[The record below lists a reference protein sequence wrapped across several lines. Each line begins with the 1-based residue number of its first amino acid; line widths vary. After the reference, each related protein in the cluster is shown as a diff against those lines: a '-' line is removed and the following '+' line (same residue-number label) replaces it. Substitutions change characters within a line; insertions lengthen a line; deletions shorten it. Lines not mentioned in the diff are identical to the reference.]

1 MAVLSRRT
9 FIFATAA
16 IPAASQRLGAAEYP
30 ERPITVIVP
39 ASAGGAGDVII
50 RLLAMLMERNLG
62 QPLVI
67 DNRTGGG
74 GTIADQAVARARPD
88 GYTLLFGATNN
99 FAINQFMFPKVRFDP
114 LRAFAL
120 ITKVVDVSLV
130 LYTNSFVPA
139 KTLNEFI
146 AYAKANPAKLSYASP
161 GVGTIPHFAAER
173 LKQITGIELVHVPYR
188 GAPPAMQALM
198 ANEVQLY
205 LAGWGVGRSQVETG
219 RVRALALAALQRQ
232 PNIPLPTA
240 IESGVP
246 DYVASNWWGL
256 AAPQGTPPPVLDKIY
271 GAVLAALGNKVVELR
286 LDEQGFTPG
295 GHTPQKFLED
305 TWAEAKIWE
314 ETISRGNLAVE

>member
-16 IPAASQRLGAAEYP
+16 AVTALHPLGAAEYP

-50 RLLAMLMERNLG
+50 RLLSAAMERSLG

-74 GTIADQAVARARPD
+74 GTIGAQAVGKARPD

-120 ITKVVDVSLV
+120 ITKVTDVPSV
-130 LYTNSFVPA
+130 LYTNPLVPA
-139 KTLNEFI
+139 KTLGEFI
-146 AYAKANPAKLSYASP
+146 VYAKANPGKLSYASP
-161 GVGTIPHFAAER
+161 GIGTIPHFAVER

-198 ANEVQLY
+198 VNEVQLY

-219 RVRALALAALQRQ
+219 RVRALALAASQRQ

-246 DYVASNWWGL
+246 DYIASNWWGL
-256 AAPQGTPPPVLDKIY
+256 AAPRGTSSPALDKIY
-271 GAVLAALGNKVVELR
+271 GAVLTALANKVIEQR
-286 LDEQGFTPG
+286 LEEQGFTPA

-305 TWAEAKIWE
+305 TRAEAKIWA
-314 ETISRGNLAVE
+314 ETIRRGNLAID